1 MTSEEFNKV
10 CPTKTIISVKTKE
23 SDKKMLVKFLLCNS
37 EEYDGYWM
45 CCTEDLTNPYPTEI
59 RKDDW
64 DVYANNA
71 EIISY

>member
-1 MTSEEFNKV
+1 MTKEEFNKV
-10 CPTKTIISVKTKE
+10 CPRKTIISVKTKE
-23 SDKKMLVKFLLCNS
+23 GEKKMLVKFFLCNS
-37 EEYDGYWM
+37 EKYDGYWM

-59 RKDDW
+59 REDDW